1 MSSYSDWLH
10 SAVLTE
16 EERIELKGY
25 SFKEQQKFENR
36 LTFGTAGIRGQIGLG
51 QHQLNRFTI
60 RQVSEAF
67 FHYIQAKYLSQLD
80 QGIVIAYDN
89 RHCSRHF
96 AEEAACLFAYHQIP
110 VYLYSK
116 IRPTPILSF
125 AIRHLQA
132 IGGIMITASHNPPS
146 DNGFKVYGKDG
157 AQLLPADAK
166 IIEQHMDT
174 ITDVLTIPTLSYVH
188 AKQIRKIKEVPE
200 NTDQAYQL
208 AVQSLVSSASYDQ
221 LLTVVYTPLHGTGQT
236 VLPSLLQKETSIHTH
251 LVAEQATADPD
262 FPTVSSP
269 NPEDITAFTLAK
281 SMGKKVHA
289 DLILATDPDADR
301 VGIMIPHRTDYI
313 HLTGNQIGILLLYYL
328 LTEQQKK
335 GTVYSTIVSTSLTK
349 KIAQNHS
356 IRAVETLTGFKYIAE
371 QIEKNQDLLLAFE
384 ESYGYLL
391 ADYVRDKDGIQT
403 AFYLCHIAAHYKKL
417 GKSLMDVLNDIYQ
430 KYGCH
435 ANKVISL
442 PITANRDIIDDFFAI
457 WKNAKE
463 QLDYRTGIDN
473 LPKAE
478 VGKVY
483 LADGS
488 WIAIR
493 PSGTEPKVKIYIEAV
508 GQNEKDASQKLKNIC
523 EVIKQNF

>member
-1 MSSYSDWLH
+1 M
-10 SAVLTE
+10 
-16 EERIELKGY
+16 
-25 SFKEQQKFENR
+25 
-36 LTFGTAGIRGQIGLG
+36 
-51 QHQLNRFTI
+51 
-60 RQVSEAF
+60 
-67 FHYIQAKYLSQLD
+67 
-80 QGIVIAYDN
+80 
-89 RHCSRHF
+89 
-96 AEEAACLFAYHQIP
+96 
-110 VYLYSK
+110 
-116 IRPTPILSF
+116 
-125 AIRHLQA
+125 
-132 IGGIMITASHNPPS
+132 
-146 DNGFKVYGKDG
+146 
-157 AQLLPADAK
+157 
-166 IIEQHMDT
+166 
-174 ITDVLTIPTLSYVH
+174 
-188 AKQIRKIKEVPE
+188 
-200 NTDQAYQL
+200 
-208 AVQSLVSSASYDQ
+208 
-221 LLTVVYTPLHGTGQT
+221 
-236 VLPSLLQKETSIHTH
+236 
-251 LVAEQATADPD
+251 
-262 FPTVSSP
+262 SSP

-281 SMGKKVHA
+281 NMGKKVHA

-313 HLTGNQIGILLLYYL
+313 HLTGNQIGILMLYYL

-349 KIAQNHS
+349 KVAQSHS

-403 AFYLCHIAAHYKKL
+403 AFYLCHVAAHYKKL
-417 GKSLMDVLNDIYQ
+417 GKSLIDVLNDIYQ

-442 PITANRDIIDDFFAI
+442 PITVNRDIINDFFAI
-457 WKNAKE
+457 WENSKE

-488 WIAIR
+488 WVAIR
-493 PSGTEPKVKIYIEAV
+493 PSGTEPKVKIYIETV
-508 GQNEKDASQKLKNIC
+508 GKDKKDASQKMQHIY